1 MIDSLT
7 LDYGYARLRG
17 EKSCVLTV
25 TTATHTALIPLSYA
39 AYITID
45 AISLAFVK
53 LFSFF

>member
-25 TTATHTALIPLSYA
+25 TAATHTALSYA